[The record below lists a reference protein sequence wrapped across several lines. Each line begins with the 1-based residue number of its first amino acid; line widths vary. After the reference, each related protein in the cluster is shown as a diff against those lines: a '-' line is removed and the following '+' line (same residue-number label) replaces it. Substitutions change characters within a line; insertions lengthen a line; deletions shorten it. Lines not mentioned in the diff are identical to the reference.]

1 MPNKNA
7 ELNSRQNGCGR
18 AVKNA
23 IAADVN
29 RIYDSCADRDCLED
43 LEVVFPEAASL
54 LLETAC
60 SVKARSADILTAY
73 TSMDEVSYNRGCY
86 AVECEYY
93 FWVNCDIY
101 QPDSN
106 VPESVQGVCTFTKRS
121 MLYGG
126 TGSVNTFSSL
136 DTSELPSSVTQPV
149 AKVQA
154 MTPIVLGSELLND
167 TARTCVQIPEAVNR
181 ALGGDLVQNDG
192 EKTFYV
198 TLGLFS
204 IMQLSRD
211 VQVNLPAYE
220 FAIPEKECN
229 VDSESPCD
237 VFRTFDFPLDEFFPQ
252 GGGKCNPCGCDV
264 PVDYDGECP
273 NQNRRNR

>member
-7 ELNSRQNGCGR
+7 ELNNRQNGCEHPF
-18 AVKNA
+18 KNA

-43 LEVVFPEAASL
+43 LEVIFPAQTAE
-54 LLETAC
+54 LLENAC
-60 SVKARSADILTAY
+60 SVKARSAEILTAY
-73 TSMDEVSYNRGCY
+73 TSLDEVSYNRGCY

-93 FWVNCDIY
+93 FLVNCDIY
-101 QPDSN
+101 QPVSN
-106 VPESVQGVCTFTKRS
+106 IPESVQGVCTFTKRS

-126 TGSVNTFSSL
+126 TGSVNTFSST
-136 DTSELPSSVTQPV
+136 DNSPLPSSVTQPI

-154 MTPIVLGSELLND
+154 MTPVVLGGELVND
-167 TARTCVQIPEAVNR
+167 RARSCVQIPETVNE
-181 ALGGDLVQNDG
+181 ALGGDLVQNEG

-204 IMQLSRD
+204 IMQLSRN
-211 VQVNLPAYE
+211 VQITLPAYE

-229 VDSESPCD
+229 VGSERPCD

-252 GGGKCNPCGCDV
+252 GGGKCNPCGCDREM
-264 PVDYDGECP
+264 DYEGHCP
-273 NQNRRNR
+273 NRNRRER

>member
-7 ELNSRQNGCGR
+7 ELNNRQNGCER
-18 AVKNA
+18 PFKNA

-43 LEVVFPEAASL
+43 LEVIFPAQTAE
-54 LLETAC
+54 LLENAC
-60 SVKARSADILTAY
+60 SVKARSAEILTAY
-73 TSMDEVSYNRGCY
+73 TSLDEVSYNRGCY

-93 FWVNCDIY
+93 FLVNCDIY
-101 QPDSN
+101 QPVSN
-106 VPESVQGVCTFTKRS
+106 IPESVQGVCTFTKRS

-126 TGSVNTFSSL
+126 TGSVNTFSST
-136 DTSELPSSVTQPV
+136 DNSPLPSSVTQPI

-154 MTPIVLGSELLND
+154 MTPVVLGGELVND
-167 TARTCVQIPEAVNR
+167 RARSCVQIPETVNE
-181 ALGGDLVQNDG
+181 ALGGDLVQNEG

-204 IMQLSRD
+204 IMQLSRN
-211 VQVNLPAYE
+211 VQVTLPAYE

-229 VDSESPCD
+229 VGSERPCD

-252 GGGKCNPCGCDV
+252 GGGKCNPCGCDREM
-264 PVDYDGECP
+264 DYEGHCP
-273 NQNRRNR
+273 NRNRRER